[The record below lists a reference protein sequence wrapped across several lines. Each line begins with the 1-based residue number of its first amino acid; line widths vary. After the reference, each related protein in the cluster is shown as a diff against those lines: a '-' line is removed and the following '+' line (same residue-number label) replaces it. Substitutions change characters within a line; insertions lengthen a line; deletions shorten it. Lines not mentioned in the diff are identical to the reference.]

1 MSAQVMT
8 DEFVAGLT
16 ADQQLQYYK
25 LQTARL
31 LEQQVALQK
40 KVALQ
45 ASSPPV
51 TSEGGNLLI
60 EFNASPDG
68 KNTIDHAVLDADRKS
83 KSSGGTVSETLPST
97 EINRAAGQ
105 RTMKAAA
112 RMKLY
117 YKGDHRRICHT
128 ASDEVD
134 KVTSRPTH
142 MHNSP
147 HCTSY
152 SNHNADREKPP

>member
-1 MSAQVMT
+1 M
-8 DEFVAGLT
+8 
-16 ADQQLQYYK
+16 
-25 LQTARL
+25 
-31 LEQQVALQK
+31 
-40 KVALQ
+40 
-45 ASSPPV
+45 

-97 EINRAAGQ
+97 EINRFAGQ
-105 RTMKAAA
+105 RTRKAAA

-117 YKGDHRRICHT
+117 YKGDHRRICDT

-134 KVTSRPTH
+134 KVISRSTH

-152 SNHNADREKPP
+152 SKHNADREK